1 MLRGYK
7 EREGIIM
14 KNKELIAA
22 KSLVTSAT
30 CSIMSA
36 RALEIAK
43 ASDSEAVKNAI
54 DEHIHSESIRFME
67 MFEGK
72 RAEEIICLSVL
83 EIAKA
88 EEGLNAMKEVITG
101 GYHKRD

>member
-1 MLRGYK
+1 MN
-7 EREGIIM
+7 
-14 KNKELIAA
+14 NKELIEA
-22 KSLVTSAT
+22 KSLVTSVT

-43 ASDSEAVKNAI
+43 ASDPEAVRKTI

-72 RAEEIICLSVL
+72 RAEEIIFLSVI
-83 EIAKA
+83 EIAKS
-88 EEGLNAMKEVITG
+88 EEGLNAMKEVIADG
-101 GYHKRD
+101 NHKRD